1 MESITPKKTPSSI
14 EKKPQLPETTA
25 AGKFAGK
32 SVTQEPTEQTARAK
46 RTDSTISSESSD
58 IMHSLNELKE
68 NCSRMQKAKGF
79 NKLSFESLAQEHFKV
94 IQKRFEEYQKN
105 GILIAIPKDILELFE
120 PVGSGRLPKSPAD
133 LQEEQVERL
142 RNLIVEGELRSR
154 VKLKDY
160 GQFGHKDLVNLVA
173 GTLKEEDPEGKKAVK
188 EFAATSTSFREAL
201 ARGQILPLTGEDLR
215 DLRGRSEKLQF
226 AKESNL
232 PLKITLN
239 SFQDF
244 AMISEFI
251 NNPENADFL
260 KRVEILDMSAIP
272 YPDMLRE
279 QDPLTQDLINRI
291 GGACPNLSV
300 LGLGEVRR
308 VLTFSKEFKNLTSFF
323 CEKTEYDLNFSS
335 ELLKLE
341 SFSCKLITYAGS
353 RGTFPST
360 INFAKGCNL
369 KSFSCDRLGHNAT
382 LNLQELKNLESLII
396 SSTMFGT
403 KLNLPDE
410 LPDLKHIEVD
420 SSSIYAFDADT
431 REKLKNLKAKV
442 DAKAAGK
449 ETS

>member
-1 MESITPKKTPSSI
+1 MEFITPKKTPSSI
-14 EKKPQLPETTA
+14 EKKAQLPETTA

-32 SVTQEPTEQTARAK
+32 SVTQEPTEQKARAK
-46 RTDSTISSESSD
+46 RTDSTINGESSD

-68 NCSRMQKAKGF
+68 NCSQMQKAKEF
-79 NKLSFESLAQEHFKV
+79 NRLSFESLAQEHFKV

-173 GTLKEEDPEGKKAVK
+173 GTLKEEGPEGKKAVK
-188 EFAATSTSFREAL
+188 EFAATSTSFRETL
-201 ARGQILPLTGEDLR
+201 AGGQILPLTGEDLR
-215 DLRGRSEKLQF
+215 GRSEKLQF
-226 AKESNL
+226 AIESNL

-239 SFQDF
+239 NFKDF

-272 YPDMLRE
+272 FPNDIWSEEYPLN
-279 QDPLTQDLINRI
+279 QALINRI
-291 GGACPNLSV
+291 GVACPNLSV
-300 LGLGEVRR
+300 LGLGIVIHEP
-308 VLTFSKEFKNLTSFF
+308 LTFSKEFKNLTSFF
-323 CEKTEYDLNFSS
+323 CKKTERDLNFSS
-335 ELLKLE
+335 ELHKLE
-341 SFSCKLITYAGS
+341 TFSCELITFAGHAGS
-353 RGTFPST
+353 LPST
-360 INFAKGCNL
+360 INFAKGCKL
-369 KSFSCDRLGHNAT
+369 KFFSCGTLGNNTT
-382 LNLQELKNLESLII
+382 LNLKELENLESLIF
-396 SSTMFGT
+396 TGTAFYFGVKLDLPNEFPNLSRIEFNANT
-403 KLNLPDE
+403 FQIDEIKKLND
-410 LPDLKHIEVD
+410 
-420 SSSIYAFDADT
+420 
-431 REKLKNLKAKV
+431 LKAKV